1 MPCLAITSGHT
12 YTGCKDNISGID
24 EIIVTEYNNL
34 DQTNVL
40 KFATTANVVTT
51 LVLATGKQ
59 GWKYDLGKEMINVSD
74 NSTVSA
80 ESDTVFYTPQITF
93 TTKGFTTLTKVNL
106 DTLSRHRL
114 LIFVKRRNG
123 TWWLAGLD
131 GGMDATTIENPF
143 GQKYE
148 DFSGHIANFSG
159 KSESP
164 MIEVTASLITALLS
178 PAL

>member
-1 MPCLAITSGHT
+1 MSCLAISSGYT
-12 YTGCKDNISGID
+12 YTGCKDNISGVD

-34 DQTNVL
+34 DQTNPSNY
-40 KFATTANVVTT
+40 ATTSNVVTT
-51 LVLATGKQ
+51 LVLASTKQ
-59 GWKYDLGKEMINVSD
+59 GWKYDLGKEMVSASD
-74 NSTVSA
+74 NATINT

-131 GGMDATTIENPF
+131 GGMDAKTIENPF

-164 MIEVTASLITALLS
+164 MIEVNAALITALLS
-178 PAL
+178 PAP